1 MTSKVEERS
10 SRELKQAKMIVWPWA
25 RAGRSAVS
33 GKKHAGGSGA
43 RADSSGRDT
52 MESTP
57 PSQRWKRKVSSVW
70 ERKGRELEQAHESRL
85 RQWMTGRVDPFDVV
99 REERLITSWVLWS
112 ECEASWKYY
121 AKSLNGP
128 TSLEPTGC
136 LMKRE
141 TNFSELMSFKS
152 TSCPIRKE
160 IELYFV
166 TARVVT
172 EGAGHSGGNFVL
184 AWQSCERTC
193 AL

>member
-10 SRELKQAKMIVWPWA
+10 SRELKQTKMIVWPWA

-57 PSQRWKRKVSSVW
+57 PSQRWKQKVSSVW

-85 RQWMTGRVDPFDVV
+85 RQWMTGRVDP
-99 REERLITSWVLWS
+99 LTSWEKRGWS
-112 ECEASWKYY
+112 PLEFCEASWKYY

-141 TNFSELMSFKS
+141 TNFSELMSFNP

-166 TARVVT
+166 TGKSSYRRSWPLWRELRA
-172 EGAGHSGGNFVL
+172 
-184 AWQSCERTC
+184 CM
-193 AL
+193 